1 VTVDLFDP
9 IEFKGTV
16 NKRQIGKGWGSSSF
30 ALQLLPSMWIL
41 LNPVELFS
49 TDSFL
54 MALGRFMSEREAF
67 LNTIHQGNQL
77 IAASKQLQV
86 CYSDGVLEWAGRKG
100 IE

>member
-1 VTVDLFDP
+1 
-9 IEFKGTV
+9 
-16 NKRQIGKGWGSSSF
+16 
-30 ALQLLPSMWIL
+30 MWIL

-54 MALGRFMSEREAF
+54 MALRRFMCEREAF
-67 LNTIHQGNQL
+67 LKTIHQGNQL

-100 IE
+100 IEWHLVPMEGQQFRAEQRFSVLKITDPEEF